1 MIIKENE
8 ELKKYTSI
16 KIGGIA
22 NKFYIPESIEE
33 LVELLKVLD
42 NPLVIS
48 GGSNLLI
55 DDKGKFESVI
65 CLREFNKEINN
76 LGDGVF
82 YFGASVHL
90 QKAILEINK
99 AGYGGIEYLYSVP
112 GLIGGAIY
120 MNAGR
125 GYRYNQSISDYI
137 VSVDVVENREV
148 KSIPKDLLEFKYRY
162 SSFQDDD
169 RIIVGAKF
177 KFPRC
182 SSEETSRLRDER
194 IKLCKKEQDNSAAN
208 FGTVFCIANPKI
220 MKLVSKLG
228 LGRKDGVH
236 FSKKTPNWILNEGN
250 GNFHDTIQLIKIVQ
264 RLHKFTFQKCKLE
277 VKIWR

>member
-1 MIIKENE
+1 MIKDNE

-16 KIGGIA
+16 KIGGVA
-22 NKFYIPESIEE
+22 KKFYIPESVEE
-33 LVELLKVLD
+33 LAELLNVLN
-42 NPLVIS
+42 NPLIIS

-55 DDKGKFESVI
+55 DDKGNFESVI
-65 CLREFNKEINN
+65 CLREFNKEVNE
-76 LGDGVF
+76 LGNGVF

-125 GYRYNQSISDYI
+125 GYRHNKSISDYI
-137 VSVDVVENREV
+137 VSVDVIENRQI
-148 KSIPKDLLEFKYRY
+148 KTIQRDFLDFKYRY
-162 SSFQDDD
+162 SSFQDDNK
-169 RIIVGAKF
+169 IIVGAKF
-177 KFPRC
+177 KFPQC
-182 SSEETSRLRDER
+182 SIEETSRLRDER
-194 IKLCKKEQDNSAAN
+194 IKYCKKEQDNSAAN
-208 FGTVFCIANPKI
+208 FGSVFCVANPKI

-228 LGRKDGVH
+228 LGHKDGVH

-250 GNFHDTIQLIKIVQ
+250 GNFRDVIRLIEIVQ
-264 RLHKFTFQKCKLE
+264 KIHKFTHQECRLE
-277 VKIWR
+277 VNIWK